1 MRLLVAQ
8 KSDALLVP
16 AQAVGDDQGGQF
28 VLVVGPDNK
37 VEKRSI
43 VAGPT
48 YQSLRVIDTGVQVA
62 ERVITEGL
70 QKVQAGMVVQPK
82 SSRPHRCCPPICD
95 LDPVSPGHIEISVR
109 CWEIAGG
116 TADHRWPRHDRMECR
131 IG

>member
-1 MRLLVAQ
+1 VRVLVAQ
-8 KSDALLVP
+8 KSAALLVP

-48 YQSLRVIDTGVQVA
+48 YQRMRVIDKGVQVA

-70 QKVQAGMVVQPK
+70 QKVQPGMVVQPK
-82 SSRPHRCCPPICD
+82 STDQTDGAPPAAT
-95 LDPVSPGHIEISVR
+95 LGPSAQATSK
-109 CWEIAGG
+109 
-116 TADHRWPRHDRMECR
+116 
-131 IG
+131 